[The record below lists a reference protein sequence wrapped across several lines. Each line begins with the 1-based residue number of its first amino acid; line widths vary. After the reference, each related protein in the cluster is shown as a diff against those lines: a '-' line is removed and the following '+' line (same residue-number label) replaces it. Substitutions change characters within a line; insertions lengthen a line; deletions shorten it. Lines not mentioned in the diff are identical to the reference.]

1 MSQEEGL
8 IIGNVLIIIK
18 VVAVVSEAIGVR
30 QPRRQ
35 RQKPGSGSGAQPD
48 ATPLRPG
55 GNDGIHLGHPP
66 TDGGGVGPLD
76 AGDEDD
82 EDDEDEEDEDDDVT
96 PARLSDWLP
105 ARHGVCL
112 IRLLRLLR
120 DADGGFVD
128 G

>member
-55 GNDGIHLGHPP
+55 GNGIHLGHPP

-76 AGDEDD
+76 AGD
-82 EDDEDEEDEDDDVT
+82 DEDEDEDEDEDDDVT

>member
-76 AGDEDD
+76 AGD
-82 EDDEDEEDEDDDVT
+82 DEDEDGDDDVT